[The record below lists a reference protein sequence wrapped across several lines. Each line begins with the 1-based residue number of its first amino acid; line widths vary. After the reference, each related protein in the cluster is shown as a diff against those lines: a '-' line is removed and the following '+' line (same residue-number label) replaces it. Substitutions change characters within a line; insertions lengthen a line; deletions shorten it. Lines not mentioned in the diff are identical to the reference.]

1 MYSYLQQLYFEYKTI
16 FVLRILQKLW
26 SKAII
31 FRLYKILKITATYAT
46 ATRRPY
52 YSSGLSC
59 YQFWGFWEEQ
69 MVEIYPYQAQI
80 FSDLVWSCLQHF
92 RLLCV
97 FDTVGAHRLRSD
109 ARTYFRG
116 KLLKIGTSSLH
127 CLLNQQMSFNLKK
140 KIRSLAQL
148 GTELRAIENYKL
160 RGGSVFGGVW
170 GEEMVGG

>member
-31 FRLYKILKITATYAT
+31 FRLYKILKITASYANRIGGHT
-46 ATRRPY
+46 TDLVYPVI
-52 YSSGLSC
+52 S
-59 YQFWGFWEEQ
+59 FEGFGGFGGEQ

-97 FDTVGAHRLRSD
+97 FDTVGAHPLRSVG
-109 ARTYFRG
+109 RTYFLG
-116 KLLKIGTSSLH
+116 KLLEIRISNLH
-127 CLLNQQMSFNLKK
+127 SPHNQQMSFN
-140 KIRSLAQL
+140 
-148 GTELRAIENYKL
+148 
-160 RGGSVFGGVW
+160 FF
-170 GEEMVGG
+170 

>member
-140 KIRSLAQL
+140 NQVSSSIRD
-148 GTELRAIENYKL
+148 RAT
-160 RGGSVFGGVW
+160 RH
-170 GEEMVGG
+170 